1 MQLFDIALIK
11 LTALIY
17 LVYEGLN
24 LILVAEE
31 LTGGCF
37 VFGLLCFKLLLFF
50 KAFMLCFVNLSLRFA
65 QLVLGLFELFNLFVK
80 AVDNPLFVF
89 RGTLHH
95 FKMSQKACKVV
106 CAHEKLQRGLLSVDI
121 GIEHKRGKLTLGFVN
136 ALLIFSNLLLCQCN
150 LLCKLFKLGVIGG
163 NFLVDILNLRFNGV
177 RLFLNGGYL
186 RFERIKIRLI
196 LLLFALKLTYLAFV

>member
-50 KAFMLCFVNLSLRFA
+50 KAFLLCFVNLSLRFA

-80 AVDNPLFVF
+80 AVDNPLFVLINSYTT
-89 RGTLHH
+89 G
-95 FKMSQKACKVV
+95 
-106 CAHEKLQRGLLSVDI
+106 LQP
-121 GIEHKRGKLTLGFVN
+121 
-136 ALLIFSNLLLCQCN
+136 Q
-150 LLCKLFKLGVIGG
+150 VIK
-163 NFLVDILNLRFNGV
+163 N
-177 RLFLNGGYL
+177 
-186 RFERIKIRLI
+186 I
-196 LLLFALKLTYLAFV
+196 LLLNAKNKNAECEAYEVGLPTDEGIILPCGASGLLTF